1 MAQDKKTPSIAS
13 QGAVMRRVLQYIGPA
28 RLAGRALA
36 GAVSHQRRADA
47 VCADSR
53 RPRGGLHR
61 RPERGGF
68 RRPNPDSDDHRRLHR
83 HRGGGAVGHERAA
96 QQHHL

>member
-1 MAQDKKTPSIAS
+1 MAKDKKTPSIAS
-13 QGAVMRRVLQYIGPA
+13 QGAVMRRVLQYIGPHVSLVVLS
-28 RLAGRALA
+28 LALCLD
-36 GAVSHQRRADA
+36 QRRADA

-83 HRGGGAVGHERAA
+83 HQRRRRSGS
-96 QQHHL
+96 